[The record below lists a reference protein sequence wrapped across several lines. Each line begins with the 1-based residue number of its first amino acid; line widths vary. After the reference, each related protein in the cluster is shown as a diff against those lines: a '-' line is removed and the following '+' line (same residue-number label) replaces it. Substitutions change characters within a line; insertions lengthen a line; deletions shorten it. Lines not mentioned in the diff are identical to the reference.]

1 MKNIK
6 IHGDIMKT
14 FMKLTLLLIISILLF
29 ISPTQAQEKHYVS
42 FETLE
47 ELQEYLRWTP
57 DRQPLISAHRG
68 GPMSGFP
75 ENCIVTFEN
84 ALAYAP
90 CLIECDVARSKD
102 SVLVLMHDKTLN
114 RTTTGEGEVGSYTLK
129 ELKKL
134 KLRDNQGNVT
144 PYQIPTLAEALDWAH
159 GKAIIELDIKKP
171 VTPEEIV
178 RIILEKQAENFT
190 IVITY
195 DTPAAVDYH
204 RLNPRI
210 MISASAKGVE
220 GVLRLLESGVDPRC
234 LVTFVGVYEPSKDV
248 YDLLHENGIRTI
260 LGTMGNLDKK
270 AEKRGL
276 RVYKKLLRNGAD
288 ILATDN
294 VPLAAGAIEE

>member
-1 MKNIK
+1 
-6 IHGDIMKT
+6 MKT
-14 FMKLTLLLIISILLF
+14 FMKLTLLLVISGLLF
-29 ISPTQAQEKHYVS
+29 IAPAQAQEKHYVS
-42 FETLE
+42 FETPE

-57 DRQPLISAHRG
+57 ECQPIVAAHRG
-68 GPMSGFP
+68 GPMNGFP
-75 ENCIVTFEN
+75 ENCIETFEN

-102 SVLVLMHDKTLN
+102 SVLVMMHDRTLD
-114 RTTTGEGEVGSYTLK
+114 RTTTGEGEVGNYTLD

-134 KLRDNQGNVT
+134 KLKDNQGNIT
-144 PYQIPTLAEALDWAH
+144 PYQIPTLAEALDWARD
-159 GKAIIELDIKKP
+159 KAIIELDIKKP

-178 RIILEKQAENFT
+178 RIIREKQAENFT

-195 DTPAAVDYH
+195 DTPATVDYH

-220 GVLRLLESGVDPRC
+220 GVRRLLESGVDPRC

-248 YDLLHENGIRTI
+248 YDLLHENGIRAI
-260 LGTMGNLDKK
+260 LGAMGNLDKK

-276 RVYKKLLRNGAD
+276 SVYKQLLKNGAD

-294 VPLAAGAIEE
+294 VPLAASAIVE